1 MKKIHRAP
9 LALSNQGD
17 KHLRATS
24 FSVSLSDL
32 SHLVSDTSKTIA
44 KYRLRKKER
53 WRRKKET
60 KIGCH
65 ARAAKSIQRCSGSKR
80 GIFPIFYRKWSGE
93 KTLWIWRGLIELGT
107 LIGAIRRTN
116 SGVGPRLLF
125 FSSSPSFGRSLF
137 LLNDKLPHFGM
148 VEVEIYNRD
157 KIQIELHLLRDV
169 FFLPV

>member
-9 LALSNQGD
+9 LAPSNQGD

-24 FSVSLSDL
+24 FSVRLSDL

-44 KYRLRKKER
+44 KYRLRKRER
-53 WRRKKET
+53 RRRKKET

-65 ARAAKSIQRCSGSKR
+65 ARAAKSIQWCSGSKR

-116 SGVGPRLLF
+116 SGVGPRLLL
-125 FSSSPSFGRSLF
+125 FSRSPSLGRSLF
-137 LLNDKLPHFGM
+137 LLNDKLPHFAM
-148 VEVEIYNRD
+148 AEVEIYKRG
-157 KIQIELHLLRDV
+157 KI
-169 FFLPV
+169 